1 MPSPTPDLDACG
13 SSLGLLFRQ
22 VRDALRDA
30 MERELAAN
38 GHDLTL
44 SQYITLKKLH
54 FGTASASELAQAAEL
69 NPGAMTRLL
78 DRLEERGL
86 TVRIADPADRRALRV
101 PLTDVGRAMWADIH
115 QCGVRVRSQA
125 MAGLS
130 DSEQDALVRLL
141 LQVRDNL
148 TRED

>member
-1 MPSPTPDLDACG
+1 MNETLSPPAEPG
-13 SSLGLLFRQ
+13 PQLGLLFRQ
-22 VRDALRDA
+22 VRDAMWMR
-30 MERELAAN
+30 MERELAAA
-38 GHDLTL
+38 GHELTF
-44 SQYITLKKLH
+44 SQYITLKRLAEDDA
-54 FGTASASELAQAAEL
+54 GASELARKAEL

-101 PLTDVGRAMWADIH
+101 QLTDAGRAMWADIH
-115 QCGVRVRSQA
+115 QCGVRVRSRA

-148 TRED
+148 TGED